1 MRSLLKERDKLTT
14 SLGCALSILLSLTR
28 HRKGAQRARRAEQ
41 RRRGLLVP
49 LPESISNRFAPIPAK
64 GAYQP
69 LTYYSHGR
77 AADGSSEKGG
87 LRALSR
93 SQLNEPDSGA
103 GSRGEKKGAA
113 LTVFGVQGVRDRV
126 RNARWGLG
134 E

>member
-14 SLGCALSILLSLTR
+14 SLGCSLSILLSLAR

-49 LPESISNRFAPIPAK
+49 LPESISNRFASISTA

-69 LTYYSHGR
+69 LAHHSHGR
-77 AADGSSEKGG
+77 GTDGSSEKGG
-87 LRALSR
+87 LRALPR

-103 GSRGEKKGAA
+103 GSRGEKEGAA